1 MEIRQITEDKDNYLE
16 MLLIADPQEN
26 MIRRYLDKSDMF
38 VLEDAGEVLTIGVV
52 EPMKN
57 KRCELK
63 NLVTSQEYRRQG
75 YGTYMVNYLSEYYSV
90 TCDVMYVGTGNNSN
104 TLDFYKQCGFVN
116 SHIVAN
122 FFVDYYEKPIYENGI
137 QLTDMIYLKKNLD
150 VILDVKRV
158 VDMAMHAGRI
168 LLKNGG
174 EIFRVEET
182 INRIARAYGIESCD
196 PFVLSSGF
204 FLTADSNSDQNFA
217 WVRHIPLSATR
228 LDRVTAVNQLSR
240 EIEQGIYSPNEAYQK
255 LQKIQTTPPKAKWSQ
270 ILASG
275 IGSGCFCYLFG
286 GDAIDSIVS
295 FIAGLL
301 LYVYLLCLV
310 KGRLSKIATNISG
323 GMVVT
328 LIAVLI
334 YQMGLGHHL
343 NEIIIGAIIPLV
355 PGVAFTNGIRD
366 IADQDY
372 IAGAVRMLDA
382 LLVTFSIA
390 MGVGLI
396 IIGYHQIV
404 GSMLLP

>member
-1 MEIRQITEDKDNYLE
+1 METFEKEDNRMALNTAA
-16 MLLIADPQEN
+16 L
-26 MIRRYLDKSDMF
+26 
-38 VLEDAGEVLTIGVV
+38 AG
-52 EPMKN
+52 
-57 KRCELK
+57 
-63 NLVTSQEYRRQG
+63 
-75 YGTYMVNYLSEYYSV
+75 
-90 TCDVMYVGTGNNSN
+90 D
-104 TLDFYKQCGFVN
+104 
-116 SHIVAN
+116 
-122 FFVDYYEKPIYENGI
+122 
-137 QLTDMIYLKKNLD
+137 
-150 VILDVKRV
+150 
-158 VDMAMHAGRI
+158 I
-168 LLKNGG
+168 LLESGA
-174 EIFRVEET
+174 EISRVEET
-182 INRIARAYGIESCD
+182 INRIAHAYGIESCD

-240 EIEQGIYSPNEAYQK
+240 EIEQGIYSPTEAYQK
-255 LQKIQTTPPKAKWSQ
+255 LQAIQKTPAKAKWCQ

-286 GDAIDSIVS
+286 GDAIDCIVS

-334 YQMGLGHHL
+334 YQTGLGHHL